1 MVHDDWILY
10 KDEWYYLNS
19 DGCMAHSQWVVW
31 KSQLYRLTEDG
42 TMFEGELELKT
53 DENGALKTEMEERDS
68 KESAVKENAIEEK

>member
-1 MVHDDWILY
+1 MVHAACILY
-10 KDEWYYLNS
+10 MNEWYYLNS

-53 DENGALKTEMEERDS
+53 DENGALKAEMEERDS
-68 KESAVKENAIEEK
+68 KESAGKESVIEER